1 MTDDLRDRGLEWP
14 AEEFRFATSVGA
26 SEELTQG
33 GERWRVAPVVGRGD
47 GVRGGEGWWEWVGV
61 VDRVWRDPRQVLT
74 G

>member
-33 GERWRVAPVVGRGD
+33 GERWRVAPVVGRG
-47 GVRGGEGWWEWVGV
+47 GGNGWGLWIVFGGIR
-61 VDRVWRDPRQVLT
+61 DRC
-74 G
+74 